1 MNEKVLIEQKKENN
15 LARKYLLLSL
25 VMNLFLLNIKEKFY
39 VSPCAKTVRQNKC
52 TIAKCQGSE
61 VKIKLHKFELHK
73 SHRLGG

>member
-1 MNEKVLIEQKKENN
+1 MMIKQK
-15 LARKYLLLSL
+15 LTRKDLLFITCSESFPSQYQRKSL
-25 VMNLFLLNIKEKFY
+25 CFP
-39 VSPCAKTVRQNKC
+39 PCAKAVRLNKC